1 MRLNT
6 VDRSSEVNQI
16 FLPRALLLDFYGTV
30 VEEDD
35 TPIGQICDSIAQVS
49 PLAVTSAEVSSYWGR
64 VFGQMCAESFGSTFR
79 LQKELERLSL
89 EWVLRYFEC
98 DLDPDALSR
107 VLYEYWSYPVIFPES
122 KEILAQCRMPI
133 CLVSNIDNAE
143 LQSAL
148 RRNGLRFDLV
158 VTSEESRAYK
168 PRREVFEKAL
178 SLLGLSRG
186 EVLHVGDSL
195 SSDVRGAKA
204 LGIPVL
210 WVNRRNRQASG
221 GEDGPDYTSTDLR
234 GVLSILE
241 GGA

>member
-1 MRLNT
+1 M
-6 VDRSSEVNQI
+6 SQG

-35 TPIGQICDSIAQVS
+35 VPIGQICNSIAEAS
-49 PLAVTSAEVSSYWGR
+49 PLTVTSAEVGSYWGR
-64 VFGQMCAESFGSTFR
+64 VFGQMCAESFGNAFR
-79 LQKELERLSL
+79 PQKEVERLSL
-89 EWVLRYFEC
+89 QSVLKHFEC
-98 DLDPDALSR
+98 DLDPDALSQ
-107 VLYEYWSYPVIFPES
+107 VLYEYWSHPAIYPES
-122 KEILAQCRMPI
+122 KGVLAQCRMPI
-133 CLVSNIDNAE
+133 CLVSNIDNVE

-148 RRNGLRFDLV
+148 RYHGLRFDLV

-168 PRREVFEKAL
+168 PRREMFEKAL
-178 SLLGLSRG
+178 SLLGLSRD

-204 LGIPVL
+204 LDIPVL
-210 WVNRRNRQASG
+210 WVNRRSRRTPG
-221 GEDGPDYTSTDLR
+221 GEDTPDYTSTDLR